1 MATPTFSLETRPR
14 RFYFLFIVALVAC
27 AAAQVRAGDVT
38 WDNGAAT
45 SSWNISDVNW
55 SGSAWNNANGDGAT
69 FSSTGAG
76 AINVNAPI
84 NVNSLNFM
92 VNGYNLGGTGPLTFV
107 DGSSTLGT
115 GFISVNPNRTAV
127 ISTPIS
133 SSLGLLKFGGGT
145 LQLSGPITFSGQGFP
160 LAGSGASAFLPID
173 IYVAGASGVSAGGTL
188 QINNSSVLPS
198 TARVGISNGLMNLG
212 ANNVTLGAL
221 TFINQA
227 DFSVFNS
234 TTNSAG
240 TGIIGSGTLKV
251 NGEINVLSEPS
262 GNNGSNTIAANL
274 NLGGGTQ
281 IFRVACGG
289 LFLQWGALQLM
300 GSLSNGSL
308 LKTGGYFA
316 GGGGASAMDGMGL
329 FGNNTYT
336 GSTRINGGAS
346 VVTGTNASTFVEVSG
361 QQNACVLSLQG
372 ANGSYLSATTIQVV
386 TGGAFQIDN
395 NSGVGGSGSFSPT
408 IAAAQN
414 NNRLADNVDL
424 QLRGG
429 IFNYFGRANAV
440 ATETIG
446 KLTLVGGDNWINLT
460 PNGLSGTVAVT
471 VGGNLSMASRSA
483 LSITSATAFG
493 PSSLG
498 ASSKL
503 FVNGTLPAADAT
515 GILPR
520 ILSNVDFLTYVPA
533 TGLTPYT
540 GYATNFSTPGT
551 NVAVTAASTVGS
563 SVNINALKADTSGGP
578 FTTTIAAGQT
588 LGINS
593 GMILDIPDSNGDP
606 ATYTGGT
613 IAFGSAPGAFFGFN
627 TVSSAITGTNGLLNS
642 AGMLELDGDLS
653 GLTGTITQNNVFGV
667 LNLNTNTF
675 KGALE
680 VREGQLNINTNQT
693 LAGQGAITIGVP
705 TNDSDLIPGYAGIST
720 AGAPDGAVMGRDI
733 IVNDGFQSVGGVTGA
748 DMSVFLLPALSPL
761 NNTAGSQTWSGNITL
776 NGPTRFQGGG
786 GGGTGATNFTGN
798 ISGTSFLN
806 ITNGRAVFSGN
817 LSNAGGFVIGRP
829 GFTADVTF
837 KGTVTGTAPITYS
850 AGNNNKLQYTSGSLP
865 TGTITVIN
873 PGYPGPTQMFPLDS
887 STINNPIVLSAD
899 IGANVAGGINA
910 TWAGQITGAY
920 GLVKNGAGTLTL
932 SNPNNTYSGNTTIN
946 AGTLVINGP
955 LQVNTGQ
962 VIDLTG
968 GTLTLNNSVVNN
980 GLFVVSDGAHLAG
993 SGASFI
999 NNGVLDIMTA
1009 GNFTFPPGFVNNG
1022 TILDSSVVRT
1032 KSAQKSGSTFTTT
1045 IASYSYHTYQLQVAT
1060 SPGGTFTNV
1069 GSAQQGSTG
1078 SVLTF
1083 SDPNAS
1089 GTTGFYHIAVN

>member
-1 MATPTFSLETRPR
+1 M
-14 RFYFLFIVALVAC
+14 
-27 AAAQVRAGDVT
+27 
-38 WDNGAAT
+38 
-45 SSWNISDVNW
+45 
-55 SGSAWNNANGDGAT
+55 
-69 FSSTGAG
+69 
-76 AINVNAPI
+76 
-84 NVNSLNFM
+84 
-92 VNGYNLGGTGPLTFV
+92 
-107 DGSSTLGT
+107 
-115 GFISVNPNRTAV
+115 
-127 ISTPIS
+127 
-133 SSLGLLKFGGGT
+133 
-145 LQLSGPITFSGQGFP
+145 
-160 LAGSGASAFLPID
+160 
-173 IYVAGASGVSAGGTL
+173 
-188 QINNSSVLPS
+188 NSSVLPA
-198 TARVGISNGLMNLG
+198 TTRVGISNGLLNIG
-212 ANNVTLGAL
+212 ANNTTLGAL
-221 TFINQA
+221 TFVNQA
-227 DFSVFNS
+227 DFTAFSA

-240 TGIIGSGTLKV
+240 TGIIGTGPLRV

-262 GNNGSNTIAANL
+262 NNNGSNTIAANL

-281 IFRVACGG
+281 IIRVACGG
-289 LFLQWGALQLM
+289 FFLQWGALQLT

-316 GGGGASAMDGMGL
+316 GGGGATAMDGMGL

-336 GSTRINGGAS
+336 GSTRINGGAN
-346 VVTGTNASTFVEVSG
+346 VVTGTNASTFVEIAG

-372 ANGSYLSATTIQVV
+372 ANGSYLSATTIQAVS
-386 TGGAFQIDN
+386 GGTFQIDN
-395 NSGVGGSGSFSPT
+395 NTSVGGSGSFSPT

-429 IFNYFGRANAV
+429 FFIYIGRGNVA

-446 KLTLVGGDNWINLT
+446 KLTLLGGDNWITLT

-471 VGGNLSMASRSA
+471 VAGNLSMASRSA
-483 LSITSATAFG
+483 LSISSATAFG

-551 NVAVTAASTVGS
+551 NVAVTAASMVGS

-593 GMILDIPDSNGDP
+593 GMILDITDSNGDP

-613 IAFGSAPGAFFGFN
+613 IGFGSAPGAFFGNN

-642 AGMLELDGDLS
+642 TGTLELDGDLS

-680 VREGQLNINTNQT
+680 VREGLISFGTNQT
-693 LAGQGAITIGVP
+693 LGGQGAITIGVS
-705 TNDSDLIPGYAGIST
+705 TNDSDLIAGFAGIST
-720 AGAPDGAVMGRDI
+720 ASAPDGAVMSRDI

-748 DMSVFLLPALSPL
+748 DMSVFLLPMLEPL
-761 NNTAGSQTWSGNITL
+761 DNTMGSQTWSGNITL
-776 NGPTRFQGGG
+776 NSPTRLQGGG
-786 GGGTGATNFTGN
+786 AGGTGATNFTGN

-850 AGNNNKLQYTSGSLP
+850 AGNSNKLQYTSGSLP
-865 TGTITVIN
+865 TGTITVIT

-920 GLVKNGAGTLTL
+920 GLVKNGDGTLNLT
-932 SNPNNTYSGNTTIN
+932 NAGNNYSGSTTIN
-946 AGTLVINGP
+946 AGTLNINSSSTGSGAVTVANGGVLSGHGTINGQ
-955 LQVNTGQ
+955 LTINSGGV
-962 VIDLTG
+962 VDLTG
-968 GTLTLNNSVVNN
+968 GTFTFNNSVVNN
-980 GLFVVSDGAHLAG
+980 GLFIVGNGAQLAG
-993 SGASFI
+993 NGSPFI
-999 NNGVLDIMTA
+999 NNGVLDIMA
-1009 GNFTFPPGFVNNG
+1009 VGNFAFPPGFVNNG
-1022 TILDSSVVRT
+1022 VILDKSLVRA
-1032 KSAQKSGSTFTTT
+1032 KSAQKSGTTFTVT
-1045 IASYSYHTYQLQVAT
+1045 IAGYSYHTYQLQHAPSLGAT
-1060 SPGGTFTNV
+1060 FVNV

-1078 SVLTF
+1078 SDLTF
-1083 SDPNAS
+1083 TDPGAS
-1089 GTTGFYHIAVN
+1089 GATGFYHIAVN